1 MENKQYT
8 VRVKEVLIRDIEIVA
23 TSQEEAEQFIEDRY
37 KDQGII
43 LDDSDYNGVD
53 ITTIDELAPDDLSG
67 WYDYVTPQAR
77 DNGFGDY

>member
-37 KDQGII
+37 NDQDII

-53 ITTIDELAPDDLSG
+53 ITTIDELDPDDLSG
-67 WYDYVTPQAR
+67 WHDYVTPQAR